1 MKLYLACPYTHPDPA
16 VREYRF
22 RMATLKAAELIS
34 EGNIVFSPLTMTV
47 PMEKMAGLPQTFSYW
62 KRLNFAFIDW
72 CEEMRILN
80 IEGVENSE
88 GVQGEIQ
95 YAESIGRPHCM
106 TPPPIEGIN
115 ADHIGILTEKAEI
128 YGEPNPITQR
138 EPMGDDLYD
147 KLAGVLADALLQA
160 SNGKGKERHARY
172 GERFEDQRMMRIARS
187 IGPEFLAGQAT
198 KKIEESMGMDDPRR
212 SVHDLLG
219 AINYV
224 AGLVLF
230 MRERA

>member
-106 TPPPIEGIN
+106 TPPPIEPKGES
-115 ADHIGILTEKAEI
+115 AIGFTTLEDAMEDALTAPNILTEKAEI
-128 YGEPNPITQR
+128 YGEPEIAMENIGKIWGGILSQHTGIKDGGRVPANVVAL
-138 EPMGDDLYD
+138 MLAGM
-147 KLAGVLADALLQA
+147 KLARLARTPEHEDSMKDAHGYL
-160 SNGKGKERHARY
+160 
-172 GERFEDQRMMRIARS
+172 DIV
-187 IGPEFLAGQAT
+187 
-198 KKIEESMGMDDPRR
+198 KKC
-212 SVHDLLG
+212 L
-219 AINYV
+219 
-224 AGLVLF
+224 
-230 MRERA
+230 

>member
-1 MKLYLACPYTHPDPA
+1 MKLYLACPYTHDDPA

-128 YGEPNPITQR
+128 YGEPEEAMRHIGMIWGAILSQWNWAYSAPVSPGIVALMLTG
-138 EPMGDDLYD
+138 M
-147 KLAGVLADALLQA
+147 KLARLARTPEHKDSMVDAHGYLDIVKLC
-160 SNGKGKERHARY
+160 
-172 GERFEDQRMMRIARS
+172 
-187 IGPEFLAGQAT
+187 L
-198 KKIEESMGMDDPRR
+198 
-212 SVHDLLG
+212 
-219 AINYV
+219 
-224 AGLVLF
+224 
-230 MRERA
+230 

>member
-1 MKLYLACPYTHPDPA
+1 MKLYLACPYTHDDPA

-106 TPPPIEGIN
+106 TPPPIE
-115 ADHIGILTEKAEI
+115 
-128 YGEPNPITQR
+128 PNPITQR

-219 AINYV
+219 AINYI